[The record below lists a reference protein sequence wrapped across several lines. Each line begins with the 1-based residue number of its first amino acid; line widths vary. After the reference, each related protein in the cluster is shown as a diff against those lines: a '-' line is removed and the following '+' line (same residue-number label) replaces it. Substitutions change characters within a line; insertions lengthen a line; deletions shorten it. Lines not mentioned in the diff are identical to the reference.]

1 MDDFNRDVLVIGG
14 GPAGLMAALQASNK
28 GASVAIVEKN
38 KFLGRK
44 LKLTG
49 KGRCNVTNEEP
60 DINNLVDA
68 YANGKFLFSAFSQFN
83 NLDLI
88 KFFKKNGIKLKTE
101 RGNRVFPIS
110 DDSQEIIS
118 FFKKELSK
126 NKVSLLTEEKVE
138 KINLENNTIVS
149 VITSKRKIVPKK
161 VIICTGGRAYP
172 ITGSDGNLNE
182 EIENLGHTITKQL
195 PALIPLETLENTNHL
210 KGLALKNV
218 EISVKNKNKKTN
230 KHFGEVLFT
239 HFGLSGPAVLLM
251 SRDVVLKL
259 EKQNKIT
266 ISIDLKPA
274 LSFEQLEN
282 RLLRDFE
289 ENKNKDI
296 KTYAKELVPKSLI
309 NEFVHRSLQ
318 ANKKVHSITKEE
330 RHNII
335 NVLKNFDFTVF
346 RSLPFEYA
354 IVTQGGVNLKEVD
367 QKTMQSKII
376 SNLYFAG
383 EILDIDGKT
392 GGYNLQA
399 CWTTGYIAGNSA
411 VN

>member
-1 MDDFNRDVLVIGG
+1 MTDFNIDVLIIGG
-14 GPAGLMAALQASNK
+14 GPAGLMSALQASNK
-28 GASVAIVEKN
+28 GVSVAIVDRN

-49 KGRCNVTNEEP
+49 KGRCNITNAET
-60 DINNLVDA
+60 NLNTLVDA

-83 NLDLI
+83 NIDLMN
-88 KFFKKNGIKLKTE
+88 FFEKNKIKLKVE

-110 DDSQEIIS
+110 DSSQDIIN
-118 FFKKELSK
+118 FFKQELSK
-126 NKVSLLTEEKVE
+126 NKVSILNEEKVE
-138 KINLENNTIVS
+138 KINTENNKIIS
-149 VITSKRKIVPKK
+149 VVTSKRLIIPKN
-161 VIICTGGRAYP
+161 VIICTGGKSYP

-182 EIENLGHTITKQL
+182 EIINLGHTIIKQL
-195 PALIPLETLENTNHL
+195 PALVPLETLENTNHL

-218 EISVKNKNKKTN
+218 EVSIKEKDKKIS
-230 KHFGEVLFT
+230 KHFGEVMFT
-239 HFGLSGPAVLLM
+239 HFGLSGPAVLLL

-259 EKQNKIT
+259 EKRHQLT
-266 ISIDLKPA
+266 VSIDLKPA
-274 LSFEQLEN
+274 LTFEQLEN

-318 ANKKVHSITKEE
+318 ANKKINSITKEE

-335 NVLKNFDFTVF
+335 HVLKNFDFTVSK
-346 RSLPFEYA
+346 SLPFEYA
-354 IVTQGGVNLKEVD
+354 IITQGGVNLDEVD
-367 QKTMQSKII
+367 QKTMQSKLIQ
-376 SNLYFAG
+376 NLYFAG
-383 EILDIDGKT
+383 EVLNFDGKT

-399 CWTTGYIAGNSA
+399 C
-411 VN
+411 